1 MEKKS
6 YTDEVVCLEDL
17 QDLFLFRHV
26 SSESVE
32 GVLDQCRVM
41 KLDKDETLLAPGEK
55 NHRIFHLLTGKM
67 KIYLDDRESEHIAVV
82 RPGEIVGE
90 MSVIDRK
97 EVSAFVVAD
106 EPCRVL
112 VMEEGSFWGLIE
124 VSHAAACNLLTILA
138 HRLRESNSLVS
149 DRTRLF
155 RDFSLFGNV
164 DALTG
169 LQNRHWLDR
178 MFCRIMKRCKL
189 EGKPLSIIMTDIDEF
204 KKINDGWGHFVGD
217 SVIHGVAQVIVDHC
231 RPSQSV
237 TRYGG
242 DEFII
247 ILPDVD
253 LSRAKIVAERLRVAV
268 MEATASFDVSPP
280 FNLLSISL
288 GVAEAGVED
297 TPETLLATADAAL
310 YRAKDGGRNRISE

>member
-1 MEKKS
+1 MEKMS
-6 YTDEVVCLEDL
+6 YADEVISLEDL
-17 QDLFLFRHV
+17 QELFLFRHV
-26 SSESVE
+26 SAESVE
-32 GVLDQCRVM
+32 GVLDQCRIM
-41 KLDKDETLLAPGEK
+41 TLAKDEILLTPGEK

-67 KIYLDDRESEHIAVV
+67 KVYLDDRESEHIAVV
-82 RPGEIVGE
+82 TPGEIVGE

-97 EVSAFVVAD
+97 EVSAFVVAE
-106 EPCRVL
+106 EPCRIL
-112 VMEEGSFWGLIE
+112 VMEESSFWGLIG

-138 HRLRESNSLVS
+138 HRLRDSNSLVS
-149 DRTRLF
+149 DRTHLF

-178 MFCRIMKRCKL
+178 MFSRIMTRCRL
-189 EGKPLSIIMTDIDEF
+189 EGKPLAIIMTDIDEF

-217 SVIHGVAQVIVDHC
+217 SVIHGIAQVIVDHC

-247 ILPDVD
+247 ILPDLD

-280 FNLLSISL
+280 FHLLSISL
-288 GVAEAGVED
+288 GVAEAGAED
-297 TPETLLATADAAL
+297 SPETLLATADAAL
-310 YRAKDGGRNRISE
+310 YRAKNGGRNRISE

>member
-1 MEKKS
+1 METTS
-6 YTDEVVCLEDL
+6 HAAEAASLEDL

-26 SSESVE
+26 SPESVE

-41 KLDKDETLLAPGEK
+41 TLDQDETLLVQGEM

-67 KIYLDDRESEHIAVV
+67 KIYLDDRESEPIAVV
-82 RPGEIVGE
+82 TPGEIVGE

-106 EPCRVL
+106 EPCRLL
-112 VMEEGSFWGLIE
+112 VMEESSFWGLIE

-138 HRLRESNSLVS
+138 HRLRDSNSLVS
-149 DRTRLF
+149 DRTHLF

-178 MFCRIMKRCKL
+178 MFSRIMTRCKM

-204 KKINDGWGHFVGD
+204 KKINDGWGHLAGD

-231 RPSQSV
+231 RPTQTV

-247 ILPDVD
+247 ILPDLE
-253 LSRAKIVAERLRVAV
+253 LSRAKIVAERLRTAV
-268 MEATASFDVSPP
+268 MEETASFEVSPP
-280 FNLLSISL
+280 LMLLSISL
-288 GVAEAGVED
+288 GVAEAEAGD
-297 TPETLLATADAAL
+297 TPETLLARADAAL
-310 YRAKDGGRNRISE
+310 YRAKEGGRNRISD

>member
-6 YTDEVVCLEDL
+6 YPEETASLEDL

-32 GVLDQCRVM
+32 GVLDQCRIM
-41 KLDKDETLLAPGEK
+41 TLDKDETLLAQGEK

-67 KIYLDDRESEHIAVV
+67 KICLDDRESEPIAVV
-82 RPGEIVGE
+82 APGEIVGE
-90 MSVIDRK
+90 MSVIDHK
-97 EVSAFVVAD
+97 EVSAFVVAE
-106 EPCRVL
+106 EPCRLL
-112 VMEEGSFWGLIE
+112 VMEERSFWGLIE

-138 HRLRESNSLVS
+138 HRLRNSNSLVS
-149 DRTRLF
+149 DRTHLF

-178 MFCRIMKRCKL
+178 MFGRIMTRCRMEK
-189 EGKPLSIIMTDIDEF
+189 KPLSIIMTDIDEF

-231 RPSQSV
+231 RPTQPV

-242 DEFII
+242 DEFVI
-247 ILPDVD
+247 ILPGLE
-253 LSRAKIVAERLRVAV
+253 LSRAKIVAERLRTAV

-280 FNLLSISL
+280 LNLLSISL
-288 GVAEAGVED
+288 GVAEAGAGD
-297 TPETLLATADAAL
+297 TPETLQARADVAL
-310 YRAKDGGRNRISE
+310 YRAKNGGRNRISE